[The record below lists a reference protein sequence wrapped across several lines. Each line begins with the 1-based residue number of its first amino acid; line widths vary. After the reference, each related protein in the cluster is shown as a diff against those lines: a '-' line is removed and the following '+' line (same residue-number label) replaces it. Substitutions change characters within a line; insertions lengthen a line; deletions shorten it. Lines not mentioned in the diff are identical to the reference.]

1 MGDGGSV
8 PAQEQ
13 SLWVIGEGRYQWQR
27 CEWAAIFVWGRKWIS
42 FLMAFIFPK
51 KPEAKSLVMREGM
64 GRGYWTLEEQ
74 EKRVK
79 SSFWKVGVW
88 TTYRSVAAFPWRA
101 EHPLRICGQEFKVET
116 GKWALSGDS
125 QQLGVTPSQL
135 DVTRVWPQWLWLH
148 RLSCSMACGIF
159 PDQGS
164 NPCPPHWQ
172 VDSYPLLHQGGFPE
186 TILILI
192 IISIQSDWG

>member
-51 KPEAKSLVMREGM
+51 KPESKSLVMREGM

-79 SSFWKVGVW
+79 SSFWKVGV
-88 TTYRSVAAFPWRA
+88 
-101 EHPLRICGQEFKVET
+101 
-116 GKWALSGDS
+116 
-125 QQLGVTPSQL
+125 
-135 DVTRVWPQWLWLH
+135 
-148 RLSCSMACGIF
+148 
-159 PDQGS
+159 
-164 NPCPPHWQ
+164 
-172 VDSYPLLHQGGFPE
+172 
-186 TILILI
+186 
-192 IISIQSDWG
+192 